1 MKKRTMLAPLVGA
14 LFSAGLY
21 SVPAHA
27 GFITGQMLA
36 KGSASYS
43 DNRRYGLY
51 VPSGYVHGS
60 PVPLVVVIHGCRI
73 NERAMMD
80 GTGYEVPAERDKFIV
95 LYPYIGENDSDKTN
109 DDGGRNPRC
118 WGFWQ
123 PTFDGSALND
133 EIHRDK
139 GEAGDVKRMIDAVK
153 SKYTIDSNRVYV
165 TGISSG
171 GAEVVIQATTYPDVY
186 AAVAPVEGV
195 PYRPTTAVYTGTTAC
210 SSVLGSTSTAYARTT
225 SATVADMRAEMKKST
240 LRRVPIMVVHN
251 KQDCTVP
258 FAVGQAVTD
267 SFAQLM
273 AAEGQA
279 IDINNPV
286 SAPISGSTD
295 GFAWTHSKYG
305 TGPDGQSLLETF
317 YLDVPASAVAA
328 VEKKL
333 TTNSYVTTAGNEPTT
348 DIDRGHWWSGGH
360 RGPWSMDKG
369 PSTSETTWAFFKVH
383 TLNSNG
389 SVVPGNTTSTTAATT
404 TTTTAKA
411 TTTTPPATTTTT
423 TAKATTT
430 TTAKATTT
438 TTSKATTT
446 TTASTTTT
454 TASSGNGTCYTAT
467 NYTHTLMGRAHMV
480 YSTFHAAAN
489 GSNQDMGKESMFVT
503 TTLKK
508 VGSNYYVIGTCP

>member
-1 MKKRTMLAPLVGA
+1 MMMAPLVGA
-14 LFSAGLY
+14 LFAAGLY
-21 SVPAHA
+21 STPAHA

-36 KGSASYS
+36 KGTAAYS

-51 VPSGYVHGS
+51 IPSGYVQGT
-60 PVPLVVVIHGCRI
+60 PVPMVVVIHGCRI

-95 LYPYIGENDSDKTN
+95 LYPYIGENDTDKTN

-139 GEAGDVKRMIDAVK
+139 GEAGDVKRIIDAVK

-171 GAEVVIQATTYPDVY
+171 GAEVVIQATAYPDVY

-195 PYRPTTAVYTGTTAC
+195 PYRETTAVYTGTTAC
-210 SSVLGSTSTAYARTT
+210 STVLSNTSSNYARAT
-225 SATVADMRAEMKKST
+225 SATVADMRTEMKKST

-258 FAVGQAVTD
+258 FKVGEAVKN

-279 IDINNPV
+279 IDVTNPTSTPV
-286 SAPISGSTD
+286 SGSTD
-295 GFAWTHSKYG
+295 GFPWTHSKYG
-305 TGPDGQSLLETF
+305 TGPDGQSLIETF
-317 YLDVPASAVAA
+317 YIDVSASAVAA
-328 VEKKL
+328 VEPKL
-333 TTNSYVTTAGNEPTT
+333 TTNQYVTSAGNEPTS

-383 TLNSNG
+383 TLNNSG
-389 SVVPGNTTSTTAATT
+389 GGGGTTTTTAGSTTTTTAAATT
-404 TTTTAKA
+404 TTTS
-411 TTTTPPATTTTT
+411 TTTTT
-423 TAKATTT
+423 TAGA
-430 TTAKATTT
+430 
-438 TTSKATTT
+438 
-446 TTASTTTT
+446 
-454 TASSGNGTCYTAT
+454 TCYTSS
-467 NYTHTLMGRAHMV
+467 NYTHVSAGRAH
-480 YSTFHAAAN
+480 YTYTTGHALAN
-489 GSNQDMGKESMFVT
+489 GSNQDMGLYNTYVT

-508 VGSNYYVIGTCP
+508 TGTNYYVLGTCP